1 MSDFI
6 GILIAIFFPYLIA
19 KSISGKNKEDFKLI
33 KKHTD
38 KNEIYVGE
46 FDKGFKILN

>member
-19 KSISGKNKEDFKLI
+19 KSTSGKNKEDFKFGLI
-33 KKHTD
+33 FF
-38 KNEIYVGE
+38 Y
-46 FDKGFKILN
+46 GFELLLVVLYYAFK

>member
-19 KSISGKNKEDFKLI
+19 KSTSGKNKEDFKFGLI
-33 KKHTD
+33 FF
-38 KNEIYVGE
+38 Y
-46 FDKGFKILN
+46 GFELLLVIVYYLTK